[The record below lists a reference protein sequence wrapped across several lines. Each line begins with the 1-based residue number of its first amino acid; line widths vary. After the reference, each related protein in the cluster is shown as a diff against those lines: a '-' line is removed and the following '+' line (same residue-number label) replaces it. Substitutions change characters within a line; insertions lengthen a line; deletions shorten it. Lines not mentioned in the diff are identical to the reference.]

1 LSEGW
6 RAGAV
11 VPLAESALQSMLGL
25 AIAAPTAL
33 PSEIE
38 TAVKLLSQHRVGE
51 LQNHLSKLLVGQ
63 GLRRFL
69 EHTLIPLNEAV
80 HERVVRGDMRN
91 FQELRFADL
100 AQRLL
105 RDVTRLVRPTRDA
118 RQILLATP
126 PNDPNQLGLA
136 ILELLLFT
144 EGVNC
149 LTLGAGVPAQE
160 IAGAAEAYKV
170 SLVVLLFDRG
180 ISGKIAGQEIRSL
193 RTELPEELPLVVSGR
208 AVHLLAKPIADVR
221 TAADF
226 SSIMATMRELAVL
239 APTPVT
245 MLGLLPEG
253 KERA

>member
-1 LSEGW
+1 M
-6 RAGAV
+6 
-11 VPLAESALQSMLGL
+11 Q
-25 AIAAPTAL
+25 
-33 PSEIE
+33 
-38 TAVKLLSQHRVGE
+38 
-51 LQNHLSKLLVGQ
+51 
-63 GLRRFL
+63 
-69 EHTLIPLNEAV
+69 
-80 HERVVRGDMRN
+80 N

-160 IAGAAEAYKV
+160 IGGAARAYKV
-170 SLVVLLFDRG
+170 SVVVLLFDRG
-180 ISGKIAGQEIRSL
+180 ISGKIAGQEIRWL
-193 RTELPEELPLVVSGR
+193 RSELPEDLPLIVSGR
-208 AVHLLAKPIADVR
+208 AVNLLAKAIANVR

-226 SSIMATMRELAVL
+226 SSVMGTMRELGVVSASNGAPQGAVQ
-239 APTPVT
+239 
-245 MLGLLPEG
+245 
-253 KERA
+253 RA